1 MDGLKKL
8 PSSYKPAGGD
18 PSKQIKLLY
27 VEDEDTNWEVTL
39 LNLRS
44 RYDIARARNAQEA
57 IMQLKTRKFHA
68 VLMDIQLSGSDLD
81 GIEITSVIRGRRKGS
96 VPAYAE
102 DLSPSNIPIIFMTAY
117 SARYSRD
124 DLLNLGGDELVTK
137 PVDFTH
143 LGLCLSRCL
152 LKNVGKPLV

>member
-8 PSSYKPAGGD
+8 PSSHKPAAQAGD
-18 PSKQIKLLY
+18 NSKQIKLLY

-44 RYDIARARNAQEA
+44 RYDIARARTAQEA
-57 IMQLKTRKFHA
+57 VALLKSRKFHA
-68 VLMDIQLSGSDLD
+68 ILMDIQLSNSDLD
-81 GIEITSVIRGRRKGS
+81 GIELTALIRGKARNVPDYAQGMTPS
-96 VPAYAE
+96 VV
-102 DLSPSNIPIIFMTAY
+102 PIIFMTAY
-117 SARYSRD
+117 AARYSRD
-124 DLLNLGGDELVTK
+124 DLLKLGGDEMVTK

-152 LKNVGKPLV
+152 LKNVGK

>member
-1 MDGLKKL
+1 MEGLKKL
-8 PSSYKPAGGD
+8 PSSHKPAGPGGEG
-18 PSKQIKLLY
+18 SKQIKLLY

-57 IMQLKTRKFHA
+57 VNLVKTRKFHA
-68 VLMDIQLSGSDLD
+68 ILMDIQLSNSDMD
-81 GIEITSVIRGRRKGS
+81 GIELTALFRGKAKT
-96 VPAYAE
+96 VPPYAQ
-102 DLSPSNIPIIFMTAY
+102 DMPPSNIPIIFMTAY
-117 SARYSRD
+117 AARYTRD
-124 DLLNLGGDELVTK
+124 ELLRLGGDEMVTK

-152 LKNVGKPLV
+152 LKNVGR